1 MTRVLEN
8 ASNLQPWSIATCVSV
23 TGLAFV
29 TVCLRLLSRYERK
42 QKLWWD
48 DYMVIF
54 SMVWNIMVLGF
65 ILGMIKYGMGLHAD
79 TIPPE
84 HVVMIA
90 KLLVVAEVLYV
101 YNLVWTKISFLLMYY
116 RIFHVPYF
124 KKWAYI
130 IGTFVVLW
138 VITIMFAFIFIC
150 VPVEKLWTPS
160 LPGHCINQVGTWI
173 ANACSTI
180 ATDLAILVLPIPQV
194 WKLQL
199 ARSQKI
205 ALTIAFCLGFFVVF
219 ASAYRFTVLFSYSA
233 LDSSYTLAPTVGWTA
248 IEISAGII
256 SACLPTLRPAL
267 QLFARKCGIKGF
279 MSDLRTTPATG
290 YSGTGRSK
298 GGSHGPGTTIDST
311 TSHARSESQRRF
323 YRLDDE
329 SGTGQM
335 ESDRFPIDSS
345 LRPKHGYI
353 YTTSVLGTTKNN
365 NDADSLS
372 GDEVPLHSIR
382 VQKDFK
388 QVEG

>member
-1 MTRVLEN
+1 MTRVFEN

-365 NDADSLS
+365 DADSLS

>member
-1 MTRVLEN
+1 
-8 ASNLQPWSIATCVSV
+8 
-23 TGLAFV
+23 
-29 TVCLRLLSRYERK
+29 
-42 QKLWWD
+42 
-48 DYMVIF
+48 
-54 SMVWNIMVLGF
+54 
-65 ILGMIKYGMGLHAD
+65 
-79 TIPPE
+79 
-84 HVVMIA
+84 
-90 KLLVVAEVLYV
+90 
-101 YNLVWTKISFLLMYY
+101 
-116 RIFHVPYF
+116 
-124 KKWAYI
+124 
-130 IGTFVVLW
+130 
-138 VITIMFAFIFIC
+138 
-150 VPVEKLWTPS
+150 
-160 LPGHCINQVGTWI
+160 
-173 ANACSTI
+173 
-180 ATDLAILVLPIPQV
+180 
-194 WKLQL
+194 
-199 ARSQKI
+199 
-205 ALTIAFCLGFFVVF
+205 VVF
-219 ASAYRFTVLFSYSA
+219 ASVYRFTVLFSYSA

-311 TSHARSESQRRF
+311 TSLARSESQRRF

-365 NDADSLS
+365 DADSLS